1 MRKVKKMSFEIVGI
15 IILVDIA
22 SISLVFL
29 NARERNND
37 KK

>member
-1 MRKVKKMSFEIVGI
+1 MRKVKKMSLVVVGI
-15 IILVDIA
+15 IILVVIA
-22 SISLVFL
+22 SISLFFL